1 MSRRTKPAKRI
12 PAPDPVFNNVDIS
25 RFINRLMRRGKKSLA
40 ERIFYNTLENIK
52 TKTKDEPLEV
62 FQKALTNVTPLLE
75 VKARRIGGSTYQ
87 VPLDVKAD
95 RGMALG
101 SSWLIE
107 AAKKRSGKSMVE
119 KLTAEILDASNGNGA
134 ACKKREDTHKMA
146 EANKAFAHYR
156 A

>member
-52 TKTKDEPLEV
+52 SKTKDEPLEV

>member
-12 PAPDPVFNNVDIS
+12 PAPDPVYNNVDIS

-40 ERIFYNTLENIK
+40 ERIFYNTLENLK